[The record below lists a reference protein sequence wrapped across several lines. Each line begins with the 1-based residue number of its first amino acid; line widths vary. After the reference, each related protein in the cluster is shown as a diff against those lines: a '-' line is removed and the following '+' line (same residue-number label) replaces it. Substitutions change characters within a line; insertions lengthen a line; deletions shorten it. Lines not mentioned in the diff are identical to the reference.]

1 MRRQAHAPMLLHAAA
16 CDQLAAVTR
25 KRDWPRPG
33 AVLVFDTFAL
43 ALLPEQDEALR
54 PVIQDLIARCTA
66 GMSLDQRARSWQ
78 GFSAEFSRA
87 LGVAGFLGLTLPKEY
102 GGHGRG
108 PFARFVVVEELLCA
122 GAPVAAHWMADRQ
135 SAPLILHYGTEVQK
149 QFYLPRICRG
159 EALFCIGMSEPG
171 AGSDL
176 ASVRTR
182 AARYQK
188 GWLLNGQ
195 KIWSTN
201 AMHSDYMIALVRTS
215 GSAADRQAGLSQLIV
230 DLKAPGVRIRPIED
244 LTGDAHFSEVFFEN
258 VELGEDA
265 LIGTEGEGWRQ
276 VTAELAFERSGPE
289 RLYSSVILLDAW
301 IRHLRAVARTDC
313 APMVGRL
320 TSELA
325 TLRAMSIAC
334 TARLV
339 AGESPVVEAS
349 IVKDRGTGFEQ
360 EIPLLIGDDLASHPD
375 EAVSEDLYR
384 TLLYVTHIAPS
395 FSLRGGTREILR
407 GIIARGMGLR

>member
-1 MRRQAHAPMLLHAAA
+1 MFDTLTLAKLPQEDETLR
-16 CDQLAAVTR
+16 AAVR
-25 KRDWPRPG
+25 
-33 AVLVFDTFAL
+33 TFT
-43 ALLPEQDEALR
+43 ER
-54 PVIQDLIARCTA
+54 HIAA
-66 GMSLDQRARSWQ
+66 IPLDRRARSWQ
-78 GFSAEFSRA
+78 GFNAEFSRA
-87 LGVAGFLGLTLPKEY
+87 LGAAGFLGLTLPKEY
-102 GGHGRG
+102 GGQGKG

-122 GAPVAAHWMADRQ
+122 GAPVAAHWIADRQ
-135 SAPLILHYGTEVQK
+135 SAPLLLNFGTEAQRQK
-149 QFYLPRICRG
+149 HIPAICRG
-159 EALFCIGMSEPG
+159 EQLFCIGMSEPG
-171 AGSDL
+171 SGSDL

-182 AARYQK
+182 ADRTDK
-188 GWLLNGQ
+188 GWVVNGQ
-195 KIWSTN
+195 KIWTTN

-215 GSAADRQAGLSQLIV
+215 GTSADRQQGLSQLII
-230 DLKAPGVRIRPIED
+230 DLKAPGVTVRPIID
-244 LTGDAHFSEVFFEN
+244 LTGDAHFAEVFFEN

-265 LIGTEGEGWRQ
+265 LVGAEGEGWKQ
-276 VTAELAFERSGPE
+276 VVAELAFERSGPE
-289 RLYSSVILLDAW
+289 RIYSSVVLLDAW
-301 IRHLRAVARTDC
+301 ITHLEAVGRSDA

-320 TSELA
+320 TAELA

-360 EIPLLIGDDLASHPD
+360 ELPAVIADDLAAHPD
-375 EAVSEDLYR
+375 EAVGEELYR